1 MWNLGDDNLDYTS
14 FFYSIA
20 GCSATIIAIIG
31 GFIASKLIS
40 ISSDRDTILDKIKE
54 IEDELEMKTRKHN
67 EIVEELNADDALD
80 FIGHNISM
88 LIDNESIDVVYET
101 EERPRLDYSVMKKYW
116 CRALDIFEEMSS
128 LDTDDFSNT
137 NSDKIPA
144 VLANKYTN
152 NFDYKVCKKI
162 IREMDMRRKRNS
174 NLIFPSALLMD
185 SDSPQIRIWYHQKR
199 GEVER
204 LKSRIEELEFE
215 KRQYEEKK
223 KQIRKPKG
231 MKAGLWIFAIF
242 SSLGVFFPLIC
253 ALINYEKT
261 LYCLCMPAIS
271 FILFAGCTLVT
282 FVYLVSLL
290 IWKE

>member
-1 MWNLGDDNLDYTS
+1 
-14 FFYSIA
+14 
-20 GCSATIIAIIG
+20 
-31 GFIASKLIS
+31 
-40 ISSDRDTILDKIKE
+40 
-54 IEDELEMKTRKHN
+54 MKTRKHN

-88 LIDNESIDVVYET
+88 LIDNESINVVYKT

-116 CRALDIFEEMSS
+116 CRALDIFEKMSS

-137 NSDKIPA
+137 NSDKIPI
-144 VLANKYTN
+144 VLASKYTN
-152 NFDYKVCKKI
+152 SFDYKVCKKI
-162 IREMDMRRKRNS
+162 LRELEKRGKRDS
-174 NLIFPSALLMD
+174 SFIYPSALLMD
-185 SDSPQIRIWYHQKR
+185 SDDMIPRQIGIWYHQKR
-199 GEVER
+199 GEAEG
-204 LKSRIEELEFE
+204 LESRIQELEFE

-271 FILFAGCTLVT
+271 FILFAGCT
-282 FVYLVSLL
+282 
-290 IWKE
+290 